1 MAIIQ
6 YTAIVNQLRGKLNGS
21 QFNKGRTS
29 YTLQSKASQT
39 KQVKG
44 NQSAARS
51 EFAFVQRSWKALPPS
66 TKQAWAQVAANNPD
80 TDRFGQPV
88 TLSGYNKYIQ
98 CVLRSRTTGW
108 MPIDPPITSPAP
120 AFSFSALS
128 VSNLAFSQSSNG
140 NVSASGTISISSPEM
155 STDFVISAYMSYP
168 YSAGITQY
176 YNTHVKM
183 WNERS
188 NLNMVIQFDED
199 IAGRYPMPQAG
210 QIVEFKFIVIWLG
223 NGVKVQEQ
231 VVKYQL

>member
-44 NQSAARS
+44 KQSAARS
-51 EFAFVQRSWKALPPS
+51 EFAFVQHSWKALPPS
-66 TKQAWAQVAANNPD
+66 TKQAWAQVAINNPD

-98 CVLRSRTTGW
+98 CVLRARTTGW
-108 MPIDPPITSPAP
+108 MPVDPPITNPAP
-120 AFSFSALS
+120 AFSFSALN
-128 VSNLAFSQSSNG
+128 VTGLAFAQDIAG
-140 NVSASGTISISSPEM
+140 NVSASGTIEISSPQI
-155 STDFVISAYMSYP
+155 STDFVISAYLSYP
-168 YSAGITQY
+168 YSSGITQY
-176 YNTHVKM
+176 YNTYVKM

-188 NLNMVIQFDED
+188 NLNIVIQFDEN
-199 IAGRYPMPQAG
+199 IAGRYPMPQPG

-231 VVKYQL
+231 VIKYQL

>member
-1 MAIIQ
+1 
-6 YTAIVNQLRGKLNGS
+6 
-21 QFNKGRTS
+21 
-29 YTLQSKASQT
+29 
-39 KQVKG
+39 
-44 NQSAARS
+44 
-51 EFAFVQRSWKALPPS
+51 
-66 TKQAWAQVAANNPD
+66 
-80 TDRFGQPV
+80 
-88 TLSGYNKYIQ
+88 
-98 CVLRSRTTGW
+98 
-108 MPIDPPITSPAP
+108 
-120 AFSFSALS
+120 
-128 VSNLAFSQSSNG
+128 
-140 NVSASGTISISSPEM
+140 
-155 STDFVISAYMSYP
+155 MSYP